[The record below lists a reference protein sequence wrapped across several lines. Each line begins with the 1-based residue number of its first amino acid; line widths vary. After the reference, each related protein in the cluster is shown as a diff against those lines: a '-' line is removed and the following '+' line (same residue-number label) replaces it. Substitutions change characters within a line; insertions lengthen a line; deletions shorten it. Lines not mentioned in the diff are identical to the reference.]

1 MAVRQDTGEV
11 LVGTMQDRI
20 LKFPRHQLLPED
32 LQAARERGQ
41 EEVTRMLKELSMV
54 GETKGAGARR
64 RRTSTSITAAAIE
77 AANPS
82 R

>member
-20 LKFPRHQLLPED
+20 LKFPRNQLLPGD

-41 EEVTRMLKELSMV
+41 EEVSRMLKELSMV
-54 GETKGAGARR
+54 GESKGSGARR
-64 RRTSTSITAAAIE
+64 RRRDASVRRIL
-77 AANPS
+77 PLP
-82 R
+82 